1 MYTGYEIDPDSRS
14 KLASLYPPKNPRFMG
29 HHITEAFGVKDGSV
43 PEQPK
48 SITIVGHINNE
59 ENGVEGFI
67 VEIDGT
73 TARPDGGT
81 YHLTWSLDPEKGAK
95 PVHTNNHVDEAVRV
109 RPIEIDAHARFF
121 TGGGQSYSKGEFKT
135 T

>member
-1 MYTGYEIDPDSRS
+1 MYTGYEIDQDSRS
-14 KLASLYPPKNPRFMG
+14 KLAQLYPPKYPNFMG

-43 PEQPK
+43 PEQPQQ
-48 SITIVGHINNE
+48 ILVVGYINNGE
-59 ENGVEGFI
+59 DVEGFV

-81 YHLTWSLDPEKGAK
+81 YHLTWSIDRSKGAK
-95 PVHTNNHVDEAVRV
+95 PVHTNNHVNEAERI

-121 TGGGQSYSKGEFKT
+121 TGAGQSYAKGEFKPT
-135 T
+135 